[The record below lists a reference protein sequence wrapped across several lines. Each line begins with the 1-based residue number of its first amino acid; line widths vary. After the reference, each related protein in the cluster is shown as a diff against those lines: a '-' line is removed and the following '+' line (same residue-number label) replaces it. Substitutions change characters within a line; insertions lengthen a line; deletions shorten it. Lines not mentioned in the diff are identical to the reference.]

1 MLGMLNVALI
11 NLMDWFCFF
20 VVACLCLG
28 AFCWYE
34 CLNFLSF
41 LSQFI
46 LLYEQFG
53 KLVIWIFVFLYV
65 IENVVIVDDDLKW
78 TDRVHR

>member
-1 MLGMLNVALI
+1 MLGMLN
-11 NLMDWFCFF
+11 
-20 VVACLCLG
+20 G